1 MEIFMTEKM
10 AMRIE
15 NMDTGEVKY
24 DESCFFSN
32 DAEMT
37 TIVLVKNVN
46 YYHHD
51 DNSHQVSIKCLA
63 LDSQGNVF
71 CLGIEYAPLSV
82 GEKDLI
88 LADMLEEK
96 IYFVKGVFCVV
107 DNEASI
113 TLYEP
118 SYKAMEKEIEAIIRQ
133 VFKINSAA
141 TLQVVN

>member
-1 MEIFMTEKM
+1 MTEKM
-10 AMRIE
+10 TMRIE

-24 DESCFFSN
+24 DESCFFPN
-32 DAEMT
+32 DAELT
-37 TIVLVKNVN
+37 AFVLVKQVN

-51 DNSHQVSIKCLA
+51 DDSHQVSIECLA

-71 CLGIEYAPLSV
+71 CLGIEYTPFSV
-82 GEKDLI
+82 AEKDLI
-88 LADMLEEK
+88 LADLTEGE
-96 IYFVKGVFCVV
+96 IYFVKGTYCVV

-118 SYKAMEKEIEAIIRQ
+118 SYKAMEMEMEATIRQ